1 VRTRAAVVATV
12 AGALALGAVAL
23 QAGATGPG
31 EEAGIRRVEIVMRYS
46 RFDPGRVEVHPGETV
61 RFVLRNEDPIDHEF
75 IVGDAR
81 VQLAHERGTEAHHPP
96 RPGEISVPPGTT
108 RVTTVSFPERP
119 DQILFGCHLPG
130 HYRYGMVGT
139 IEQG

>member
-1 VRTRAAVVATV
+1 VVVATV
-12 AGALALGAVAL
+12 AGALAVGAVAL

-31 EEAGIRRVEIVMRYS
+31 GGDGIRRVEIVMRYS
-46 RFDPGRVEVHPGETV
+46 RFDPGRIQVHPGETV

-75 IVGDAR
+75 IVGDAG

-96 RPGEISVPPGTT
+96 RPGEISVPAGTT
-108 RVTTVSFPERP
+108 WVTTVTFPERSE
-119 DQILFGCHLPG
+119 QILFGCHLPG

-139 IEQG
+139 IELG